1 VCDRYHIT
9 PARELQFGAMT
20 LSSRRSRTFTID
32 NLTSK
37 FEFRFNISAT
47 PTDQVVESVAAGGR
61 LVFSGGG
68 GTPCTARGAAL
79 LTDAA
84 HHRS

>member
-1 VCDRYHIT
+1 MCDRYHIT

-32 NLTSK
+32 NLASK

-47 PTDQVVESVAAGGR
+47 PTDDEVEESVAAV
-61 LVFSGGG
+61 LS
-68 GTPCTARGAAL
+68 AK
-79 LTDAA
+79 DDKKK
-84 HHRS
+84 